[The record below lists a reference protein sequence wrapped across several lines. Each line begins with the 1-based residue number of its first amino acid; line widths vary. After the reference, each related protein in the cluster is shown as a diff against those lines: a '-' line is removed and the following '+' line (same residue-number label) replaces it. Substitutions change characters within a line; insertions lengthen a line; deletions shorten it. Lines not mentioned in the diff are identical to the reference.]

1 MRSTSLAPGPP
12 SCTSRRVCVG
22 LAASELC
29 TSQALTQTAPAR
41 ERVDTDN
48 AFAVVQV
55 GRCMPSGL
63 LGGGRS
69 LKETPPASP
78 LSSDADDDDAD
89 SDPELAHDDDAVAD
103 DADADDVDDDDADD
117 DPEVPDDDDA
127 DADDVDDDDADD
139 DPELA
144 AAIAASLVTNSAPL
158 SQAAMRQARL
168 ARIERDDVHRCVAR
182 LLQLLTQRDS
192 PDPLA
197 LGLLRHRE
205 GDRAEWRGFAWCAS
219 GPRNNRAPLWRTPS
233 AAMTASTWTGLRA
246 VEALRV
252 RLRGMIR
259 SSPRLLQLRWS
270 PTRLRSRRTRCAK
283 LGSHA
288 SDECVWG
295 SHCALLRAALNQ
307 GY

>member
-1 MRSTSLAPGPP
+1 M
-12 SCTSRRVCVG
+12 CVG

-29 TSQALTQTAPAR
+29 TSQALTQMAPAR

-69 LKETPPASP
+69 LKETSPASP
-78 LSSDADDDDAD
+78 LSSDVDDDDADNDPELADDDDAD
-89 SDPELAHDDDAVAD
+89 A
-103 DADADDVDDDDADD
+103 
-117 DPEVPDDDDA
+117 DDA

>member
-12 SCTSRRVCVG
+12 SCTSRRVRVG
-22 LAASELC
+22 LAASELS
-29 TSQALTQTAPAR
+29 TSQARTQTAPAR

-89 SDPELAHDDDAVAD
+89 SDPELAHDDDAVA
-103 DADADDVDDDDADD
+103 
-117 DPEVPDDDDA
+117 DDA

-307 GY
+307 GYY

>member
-1 MRSTSLAPGPP
+1 M
-12 SCTSRRVCVG
+12 CVG

-69 LKETPPASP
+69 LKETSPASP
-78 LSSDADDDDAD
+78 LSSD
-89 SDPELAHDDDAVAD
+89 
-103 DADADDVDDDDADD
+103 VDDDDADN
-117 DPEVPDDDDA
+117 DPELADDDDA
-127 DADDVDDDDADD
+127 DADDADADDADDDDADN

-158 SQAAMRQARL
+158 SQAALRQARL